1 MVYLIQTSQAFWIR
15 FTKRQKV
22 IKLRRTKTLRMRN
35 PANREN
41 CTLIKCISA
50 SGRALNPL
58 VILKGKIIT
67 TDFAINLL
75 KDYMLSMSDPG

>member
-1 MVYLIQTSQAFWIR
+1 
-15 FTKRQKV
+15 
-22 IKLRRTKTLRMRN
+22 MRN